1 MMTRS
6 RSQARDSLIATD
18 LDHPEEE
25 SPTNASKMDLTSEVS
40 SVDDSLLCE
49 EDANLEESE
58 LDDETYSFLLSSD
71 FTVARS
77 SSKPFLPTNPSTL
90 L

>member
-25 SPTNASKMDLTSEVS
+25 NPTNASKMDLTSEVS

-58 LDDETYSFLLSSD
+58 LDDETYSFLLSSL
-71 FTVARS
+71 FIVA
-77 SSKPFLPTNPSTL
+77 
-90 L
+90 

>member
-6 RSQARDSLIATD
+6 RSQTRDSLIATD
-18 LDHPEEE
+18 LDRPEEE
-25 SPTNASKMDLTSEVS
+25 SQTNTSKIDLTSEVS

-58 LDDETYSFLLSSD
+58 LDDETYSFL
-71 FTVARS
+71 
-77 SSKPFLPTNPSTL
+77 FLFVSIVG
-90 L
+90 

>member
-1 MMTRS
+1 MIAATPTS
-6 RSQARDSLIATD
+6 PSPSHIPLLLTVAPSFHIASHDDSD

-71 FTVARS
+71 FTVA
-77 SSKPFLPTNPSTL
+77 
-90 L
+90 

>member
-6 RSQARDSLIATD
+6 RSQARDSLIATE
-18 LDHPEEE
+18 LDHPEEA
-25 SPTNASKMDLTSEVS
+25 SPTSASKMDLTSEVS

-71 FTVARS
+71 FTVA
-77 SSKPFLPTNPSTL
+77 
-90 L
+90 

>member
-49 EDANLEESE
+49 EDANLEEVGTGRR
-58 LDDETYSFLLSSD
+58 DLL
-71 FTVARS
+71 V
-77 SSKPFLPTNPSTL
+77 PTL

>member
-1 MMTRS
+1 
-6 RSQARDSLIATD
+6 
-18 LDHPEEE
+18 
-25 SPTNASKMDLTSEVS
+25 MDLTSEVS

-71 FTVARS
+71 FTVA
-77 SSKPFLPTNPSTL
+77 
-90 L
+90 

>member
-25 SPTNASKMDLTSEVS
+25 SPTNSSKMDLTSEVS

-71 FTVARS
+71 FTVA
-77 SSKPFLPTNPSTL
+77 
-90 L
+90 

>member
-58 LDDETYSFLLSSD
+58 LDDETYSFLLSSLSI
-71 FTVARS
+71 VA
-77 SSKPFLPTNPSTL
+77 
-90 L
+90 